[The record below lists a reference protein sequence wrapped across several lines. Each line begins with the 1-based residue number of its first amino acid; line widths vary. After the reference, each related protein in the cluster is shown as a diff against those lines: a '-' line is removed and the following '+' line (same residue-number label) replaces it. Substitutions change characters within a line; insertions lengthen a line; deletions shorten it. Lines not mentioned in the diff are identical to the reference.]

1 MSAFLTRCTVWL
13 AVLLLFAVAGGLSAG
28 APGFWGVL
36 ATGLAGWLGFHL
48 YHVALLLR
56 WLRAPRPECIPEGL
70 GSWQQVFSAL
80 YRQARQQQFHQKKL
94 SSTLER
100 FINAGE
106 AMPDGVVVLDDS
118 DRIEWINPMA
128 VEHLGLD
135 RQRDVGN
142 LIANLVRQPGF
153 HAFLTAEQHSQP
165 LILHLTQPHE
175 LVLSVQLVPFDSTRK
190 LLLSRDIT
198 QLDRVQTVHRDFVAN
213 VSHELRTPLTVI
225 GGFVETLSDME
236 APGPDIL
243 RQFLPL
249 MMEQAR
255 RMQVLVEDLLTLS
268 RLESGGK
275 SQPFERIGMSE
286 LLHTLKVE
294 AEGLSHGRHHVE
306 LAICT
311 PCDLWGAPNELHSAL
326 GNLVSNAVR
335 YTPDGGRIRL
345 LWQMQGGRAVFSVE
359 DNGIGIARE
368 HIPRLTERFYR
379 VDRGRS
385 RSTGGTGLGL
395 AIVKHILARHSARL
409 EVDSEPERGSVF
421 SAVFPPER
429 LAEPSNHEALT
440 GVGPSKKPA
449 G

>member
-1 MSAFLTRCTVWL
+1 
-13 AVLLLFAVAGGLSAG
+13 
-28 APGFWGVL
+28 
-36 ATGLAGWLGFHL
+36 
-48 YHVALLLR
+48 
-56 WLRAPRPECIPEGL
+56 
-70 GSWQQVFSAL
+70 
-80 YRQARQQQFHQKKL
+80 
-94 SSTLER
+94 
-100 FINAGE
+100 
-106 AMPDGVVVLDDS
+106 
-118 DRIEWINPMA
+118 
-128 VEHLGLD
+128 
-135 RQRDVGN
+135 
-142 LIANLVRQPGF
+142 
-153 HAFLTAEQHSQP
+153 
-165 LILHLTQPHE
+165 
-175 LVLSVQLVPFDSTRK
+175 
-190 LLLSRDIT
+190 
-198 QLDRVQTVHRDFVAN
+198 
-213 VSHELRTPLTVI
+213 
-225 GGFVETLSDME
+225 
-236 APGPDIL
+236 
-243 RQFLPL
+243 

>member
-94 SSTLER
+94 PSTLER
-100 FINAGE
+100 FINAVE

-165 LILHLTQPHE
+165 LVLRLTQPHV
-175 LVLSVQLVPFDSTRK
+175 LVLSVQLVPVDSTRK
-190 LLLSRDIT
+190 LLLPRTNLSELFPEAAARWLRGQGSVVRTGVRVRSVTAMPHTGSR
-198 QLDRVQTVHRDFVAN
+198 TVAAW
-213 VSHELRTPLTVI
+213 PAPWPPAPQ
-225 GGFVETLSDME
+225 
-236 APGPDIL
+236 APG
-243 RQFLPL
+243 
-249 MMEQAR
+249 
-255 RMQVLVEDLLTLS
+255 
-268 RLESGGK
+268 
-275 SQPFERIGMSE
+275 
-286 LLHTLKVE
+286 
-294 AEGLSHGRHHVE
+294 
-306 LAICT
+306 LA
-311 PCDLWGAPNELHSAL
+311 GACWP
-326 GNLVSNAVR
+326 
-335 YTPDGGRIRL
+335 
-345 LWQMQGGRAVFSVE
+345 W
-359 DNGIGIARE
+359 
-368 HIPRLTERFYR
+368 
-379 VDRGRS
+379 
-385 RSTGGTGLGL
+385 
-395 AIVKHILARHSARL
+395 
-409 EVDSEPERGSVF
+409 
-421 SAVFPPER
+421 
-429 LAEPSNHEALT
+429 
-440 GVGPSKKPA
+440 
-449 G
+449 